1 MRLVSANLPDLVLV
15 VIVSELVGSVKKEIV
30 GGTCLLV
37 HISYYRSNDSRRDAT
52 LLQQEKVYD

>member
-15 VIVSELVGSVKKEIV
+15 VIVSELAGSVKKEYA
-30 GGTCLLV
+30 GRTCHRVPLF
-37 HISYYRSNDSRRDAT
+37 YYRSNDSRRDAT

>member
-1 MRLVSANLPDLVLV
+1 VRLVSANLPDLVLV

-30 GGTCLLV
+30 GETCHKVLL
-37 HISYYRSNDSRRDAT
+37 SYYRSNDSRRDAT

>member
-1 MRLVSANLPDLVLV
+1 VRLVSANLPDLALV
-15 VIVSELVGSVKKEIV
+15 VIVSELAGSVKKEIV

-37 HISYYRSNDSRRDAT
+37 RIAYYRSNDSRRDAT